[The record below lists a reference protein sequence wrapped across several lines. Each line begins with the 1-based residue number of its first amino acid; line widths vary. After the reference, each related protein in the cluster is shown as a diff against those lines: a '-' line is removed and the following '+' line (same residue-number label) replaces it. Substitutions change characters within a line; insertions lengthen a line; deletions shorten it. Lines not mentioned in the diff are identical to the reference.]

1 MMKLDLEASVRRWE
15 DQRAIKNLMGKYVL
29 SILLEQREQA
39 FARFWSKRND
49 VCLGFNDGW
58 YVGSQ
63 AVSGWYQAGAR
74 RTAEESELMKT
85 LFPDKLGRFSPEALY
100 GAGHL
105 DNRPVSTPVIRV
117 AGDRETAKGMWTSM
131 GCCNVF
137 EPEYGPQSHWNWSIY
152 AADFVWEDGTW
163 KIWHLQY
170 LTELDAR
177 CGSDWSK
184 PAPVPVLRPEFASL
198 KKFALPAP
206 NVPAVLHQPWSE
218 RRLRM
223 ELPPLPEDYEH
234 FSDTF
239 SYGWE
244 GKV

>member
-1 MMKLDLEASVRRWE
+1 MTQLDLETSVRRWE

-39 FARFWSKRND
+39 FARFWSKRDD

-58 YVGSQ
+58 YAGAQ

-74 RTAEESELMKT
+74 RTAAESELMKE
-85 LFPDKLGRFSPEALY
+85 LFPDKLGQLSPEALY

-105 DNRPVSTPVIRV
+105 DNRPVSAPVIRV
-117 AGDRETAKGMWTSM
+117 AGDGETAKGMWTSM
-131 GCCNVF
+131 GCYNAF
-137 EPEYGPQSHWNWSIY
+137 EPEFGPQSHWNWSVY
-152 AADFVWEDGTW
+152 AADFVREDGEW

-170 LTELDAR
+170 LTEIDVR
-177 CGSDWSK
+177 CGTDWSK
-184 PAPVPVLRPEFASL
+184 PAPAPVPRPEFAPL
-198 KKFALPAP
+198 KEFSLPAP
-206 NVPAVLHQPWSE
+206 NVPAQLHQPWSE
-218 RRLRM
+218 KRLRM
-223 ELPPLPEDYEH
+223 ELPPLPAAYEH

-244 GKV
+244 GTV